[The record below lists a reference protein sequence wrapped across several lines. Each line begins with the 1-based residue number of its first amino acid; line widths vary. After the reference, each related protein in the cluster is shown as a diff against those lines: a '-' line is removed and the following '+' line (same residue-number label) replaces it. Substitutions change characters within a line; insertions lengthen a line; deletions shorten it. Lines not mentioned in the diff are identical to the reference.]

1 MAVEVSEEQALAGE
15 EVDAWVLAAKDG
27 SIPGV
32 QHPPSTPQE
41 REAAGWAL
49 VECHLDVK
57 RALAPMLSYAPVQE
71 ALVAVFRAWP
81 DLVTA
86 MDASRKARFQGIL
99 EALRKLS
106 EGQRRLLPQRHESWV
121 DRVRDQTDFIPGE
134 RGDKQVVNVHE
145 LAEILN
151 LANEMRLAGNASF
164 NEHDFGMAVTRYL
177 QILRLFEHKSVLR
190 EEDQTLIHQT
200 THTAHRN
207 LSLAALKNW
216 EWGRACRAA
225 DEVLSSQPNDR
236 VVLLRKAEACEQL
249 GRVDD
254 ALSAVDTV
262 LRSPDLVP
270 KSPEDRKARRLRR
283 QIVEA
288 TKQSDRCLR
297 DAMQQSLERQ
307 FFSDQRPKPESAP
320 PSPPPL
326 EQTVDA
332 PRLVSRQSESR
343 QAALPPAST
352 DRQRRLS
359 LTEVREIQVQQQ
371 ALFSEAT
378 VQARL
383 NEMRLAADFEEVR
396 FLHRVQP
403 LKLEVQLP
411 LLKRYGFAE
420 TPQGMRDME
429 RAVAAYMAD
438 QPDVGQAAK
447 QVALLVMGDIWPE
460 EGD

>member
-1 MAVEVSEEQALAGE
+1 
-15 EVDAWVLAAKDG
+15 
-27 SIPGV
+27 
-32 QHPPSTPQE
+32 
-41 REAAGWAL
+41 
-49 VECHLDVK
+49 
-57 RALAPMLSYAPVQE
+57 
-71 ALVAVFRAWP
+71 
-81 DLVTA
+81 
-86 MDASRKARFQGIL
+86 
-99 EALRKLS
+99 
-106 EGQRRLLPQRHESWV
+106 
-121 DRVRDQTDFIPGE
+121 
-134 RGDKQVVNVHE
+134 
-145 LAEILN
+145 
-151 LANEMRLAGNASF
+151 
-164 NEHDFGMAVTRYL
+164 
-177 QILRLFEHKSVLR
+177 
-190 EEDQTLIHQT
+190 
-200 THTAHRN
+200 
-207 LSLAALKNW
+207 
-216 EWGRACRAA
+216 
-225 DEVLSSQPNDR
+225 
-236 VVLLRKAEACEQL
+236 
-249 GRVDD
+249 
-254 ALSAVDTV
+254 
-262 LRSPDLVP
+262 
-270 KSPEDRKARRLRR
+270 
-283 QIVEA
+283 
-288 TKQSDRCLR
+288 
-297 DAMQQSLERQ
+297 MQQSLERQ